1 VVKAGKTPGFSYHCA
16 FFLFL
21 CYYDGYQHLFP
32 GDPLVNTRVPQ
43 ASASTSVFTPVL
55 LLFTFCLFM
64 SPLFSQEQDSNQS
77 QDETSPPVFMEPGL
91 LPLPSGEAA
100 EPEAEDTEENGE
112 PLAEEQPEI
121 EPEPVLPPL
130 LEPGKRVNGSIDL
143 SSGMNYV
150 TYRFNVP
157 PEAMRVVVSL
167 QEAQGD
173 LDLFVRHGADI
184 IDYSMVDAK
193 AISDDYNET
202 LVLSRF
208 GEEGLFDGEY
218 YLDVAYQRER
228 PPRRNGRYLEEIGFS
243 LSVDHERLSVTE
255 RISSGDEVSGILK
268 PDEGM
273 MKLYAVRTEG
283 WDSALRIDISDTS
296 GDVDLFIS
304 YNDSG
309 VSPDSADYRSESLL
323 GRESI
328 VIDRNSSPSF
338 RTGTYYVLVVDQVAD
353 SFPVAFTMKS
363 SREADPPEDLLSLP
377 PIPDPDDPVQ
387 HAVGATVEVIGSQGR
402 GSGSF
407 VSPDGYLLTNW
418 HVVRDAENKP
428 SKDVYIAATLN
439 QHIPPQELFRGEVIR
454 HDEELDLA
462 LVKVSSGRYGQPIPS
477 NYIFP
482 FFNLGDAN
490 RLNLGQPLSI
500 LGYPTN
506 GGAGS
511 RVSITLT
518 RGIIS
523 GFEKTPMGTYIKTDA
538 EVSFGNSGGAVFNAF
553 GELLGIPTSFY
564 SDGEGKLAF
573 ILPVTMIP
581 PSWLKIID

>member
-1 VVKAGKTPGFSYHCA
+1 MNTRFPHATTNGFVIKLSFLLFA
-16 FFLFL
+16 FCLIL
-21 CYYDGYQHLFP
+21 Q
-32 GDPLVNTRVPQ
+32 PLV
-43 ASASTSVFTPVL
+43 
-55 LLFTFCLFM
+55 
-64 SPLFSQEQDSNQS
+64 SQEQDNNQIRE
-77 QDETSPPVFMEPGL
+77 ETSPPVFMEPGTHT
-91 LPLPSGEAA
+91 LPSDEAA
-100 EPEAEDTEENGE
+100 EPADTDQAEDEG
-112 PLAEEQPEI
+112 PDAQEQPEF
-121 EPEPVLPPL
+121 EPAPVLPPL
-130 LEPGKRVNGSIDL
+130 LESGRRVEGRIDL
-143 SSGMNYV
+143 SSGVNFA

-157 PEAMRVVVSL
+157 PEAMRVVITL
-167 QEAQGD
+167 DNARGD

-184 IDYSMVDAK
+184 LDYSMVDAK

-208 GEEGLFDGEY
+208 GEEGLYDGEY

-228 PPRRNGRYLEEIGFS
+228 PPRRNGRYLNEIGFS
-243 LSVDHERLSVTE
+243 LSVNYERLTVTE

-296 GDVDLFIS
+296 GDIDLFIS
-304 YNDSG
+304 YNNPG
-309 VSPDSADYRSESLL
+309 INPENAEYRSESLL

-338 RTGTYYVLVVDQVAD
+338 RTGTYHVLVVDQVAD

-363 SREADPPEDLLSLP
+363 SRDAEAPEDLLALP
-377 PIPDPDDPVQ
+377 PIPDPDDPVE
-387 HAVGATVEVIGSQGR
+387 HAVGSTVEVIGSQGR
-402 GSGSF
+402 GSGSL
-407 VSPDGYLLTNW
+407 VSSDGYLLTNW
-418 HVVRDAENKP
+418 HVVRDAENQP
-428 SKDVYIAATLN
+428 SGDVYIAATLN
-439 QHIPPQELFRGEVIR
+439 QHIPPQELFRGEVVR
-454 HDEELDLA
+454 YDEALDLA
-462 LVKVSSGRYGQPIPS
+462 LVKISSGRYGQPLPR

-490 RLNLGQPLSI
+490 RLRLGQPVSI
-500 LGYPTN
+500 LGYPSN

-523 GFEKTPMGTYIKTDA
+523 GFEKTPTGTYVKTDA
-538 EVSFGNSGGAVFNAF
+538 EVSFGNSGGSVFNAF

-581 PSWLKIID
+581 PSWLKIIDGSH